1 MAAVVLLMQH
11 GADPNFHDDEGL
23 ACVHVAA
30 QFGHTAVLAYMIA
43 KGVNVNAQDMKGLTA
58 LMYCALKHMR

>member
-1 MAAVVLLMQH
+1 MAIVLLMQH
-11 GADPNFHDDEGL
+11 GADPNFLDAEGL
-23 ACVHVAA
+23 TCVHIAA

-43 KGVNVNAQDMKGLTA
+43 KGVDVNAQDVNGLTP